1 MHDNRIK
8 AHIRKGDNGEEIQK
22 LLEHLEQAAIYAS
35 DALQRKYFQ
44 ACVQLIALIH
54 DMGKA
59 TVDYQR
65 YLKKAA
71 DGEKV
76 VRGSVNHTF
85 AAVRWILER
94 YKDTKRWGRYASF
107 TADLLAYASGAHHGL
122 FDCVDPNHR
131 SGFQNRLE
139 KEGISYEE
147 AVKNFFSE
155 CMTEETLDELFAEAV
170 KEVETA
176 IGCIAP
182 QAKIEEEFFFLLGL
196 LGRLL
201 LSAVVEGDRRDTAE
215 FMNDLSFPKFRS
227 QDTLTI
233 LWTELSERA
242 DSKLDALEQENPI
255 QKARRIISWQCRE
268 MAKNGGGVY
277 RLNVPTGAGKTL
289 SSLRFALHHAKEW
302 GKSRIIFTSPLLSIL
317 DQNAKEIRKYVE
329 RNDLILEHHSNVV
342 RPQKSGK
349 EDELD
354 EMELLMETWDV
365 PIILTTLV
373 QFLNTLFDG
382 SMSSIR
388 RFHALCDSVIVI
400 DEVQTVPEKLLSMF
414 NLAVDFLTSICGTT
428 VVLCSATQ
436 PCLEELEHPIYVP
449 IRDMVPYDPALWE
462 TFQRTKLA
470 DSGKYELEDIPVF
483 AMDILAEADS
493 LLIICNTKTEAQ
505 KIYLAIPEDQCLK
518 FHLSAAMC
526 ATHRIEKIDRLNATL
541 KDTERTEKVVCVS
554 TQVIEAG
561 VDISF
566 ARVIRLTAGMDNIV
580 QAAGRCNRH
589 GESKEPVP
597 VYVITC
603 QREELKHLP
612 EIRRAKEAA
621 CALLQTFQ
629 KHPERFDHDLFSDA
643 AIRQYYRSLYA
654 KEDEEKV
661 SRQNGLV
668 QVDGVITS
676 LFSLLSTNKDFV
688 DAAFGTECEQY
699 TLRQAFRTAGKN
711 FSVFEENTVDVLVP
725 YGEGKDLVLELGSLL
740 LPYDLG
746 EIKQVL
752 ERVKRYTVSLYE
764 WQRKILDQEGAS
776 MPLAGGSILTLL
788 DGHYDAETGL
798 SIEQGTTETLIY

>member
-462 TFQRTKLA
+462 TFQRTKLV

-526 ATHRIEKIDRLNATL
+526 ATHRIETIDRLNATL
-541 KDTERTEKVVCVS
+541 KDTERTEKVACVS

-725 YGEGKDLVLELGSLL
+725 YGEGKDLVLELGALL
-740 LPYDLG
+740 LPYNLG

-764 WQRKILDQEGAS
+764 WQRKILDQEGAL

>member
-436 PCLEELEHPIYVP
+436 PCLEELEHPIYIP

-462 TFQRTKLA
+462 TFQRTKLV

-526 ATHRIEKIDRLNATL
+526 ATHRIETIDRLNATL

-725 YGEGKDLVLELGSLL
+725 YGEGKDLVLELGALL

-764 WQRKILDQEGAS
+764 WQRKILDQEGAL
-776 MPLAGGSILTLL
+776 MPLAGSSILTLL

>member
-518 FHLSAAMC
+518 FHLLAAMC

-603 QREELKHLP
+603 QREKLKHLP

-764 WQRKILDQEGAS
+764 WQRKILDQEGAL

>member
-122 FDCVDPNHR
+122 FDCVAPNHR

-255 QKARRIISWQCRE
+255 QKVRRIISWQCRE

-526 ATHRIEKIDRLNATL
+526 ATHRIETIDRLNATL

-764 WQRKILDQEGAS
+764 WQRKILDQEGAL

>member
-201 LSAVVEGDRRDTAE
+201 HSAVVEGDRRDTAE

-462 TFQRTKLA
+462 TFQRTKLV

-526 ATHRIEKIDRLNATL
+526 ATHRIETIDRLNATL

-725 YGEGKDLVLELGSLL
+725 YGEGKDLVLELGALL

-764 WQRKILDQEGAS
+764 WQRKILDQEGAL

>member
-436 PCLEELEHPIYVP
+436 PCLEELEHPIYIP

-462 TFQRTKLA
+462 TFQRTKLV

-493 LLIICNTKTEAQ
+493 LLIICNTKTEAK
-505 KIYLAIPEDQCLK
+505 KIYLAFAEVQCLK

-526 ATHRIEKIDRLNATL
+526 ATLRIETIDRLNATL

-725 YGEGKDLVLELGSLL
+725 YGEGKDLVLELGALL

-764 WQRKILDQEGAS
+764 WQRKILDQEGAL

>member
-268 MAKNGGGVY
+268 MAKKGGGVY

-414 NLAVDFLTSICGTT
+414 NLAVDFLTSICGAT

-462 TFQRTKLA
+462 TFQRTKLV

-526 ATHRIEKIDRLNATL
+526 ATHRIETIDRLNATL

-643 AIRQYYRSLYA
+643 AIQQYYRSLYA

-699 TLRQAFRTAGKN
+699 TLWQAFRTAGKN

-764 WQRKILDQEGAS
+764 WQRKILDQEGVL

>member
-1 MHDNRIK
+1 MHDYRIK

-462 TFQRTKLA
+462 TFQRTKLV

-526 ATHRIEKIDRLNATL
+526 ATHRIETIDRLNATL

-589 GESKEPVP
+589 GESKDPVP

-725 YGEGKDLVLELGSLL
+725 YGEGKDLVLELGTLL

-764 WQRKILDQEGAS
+764 WQRKILDQEGAL
-776 MPLAGGSILTLL
+776 MPLAGGSILMLL

>member
-215 FMNDLSFPKFRS
+215 FMNDLSFSKFRS

-764 WQRKILDQEGAS
+764 WQRKILDQEGAL

>member
-155 CMTEETLDELFAEAV
+155 CMTEEALDELFAEAV
-170 KEVETA
+170 KEVKTA

-182 QAKIEEEFFFLLGL
+182 QAKTEEEFFFLLGL
-196 LGRLL
+196 LARLL

-227 QDTLTI
+227 QDALTI

-242 DSKLDALEQENPI
+242 DSKLDALEQESPI

-268 MAKNGGGVY
+268 LAKNGGGVY

-302 GKSRIIFTSPLLSIL
+302 GKSRVIFTSPLLSIL

-354 EMELLMETWDV
+354 EMELLMETWDA

-414 NLAVDFLTSICGTT
+414 NLAVDFLTSICGAT

-436 PCLEELEHPIYVP
+436 PCLEELEHPIYVS

-462 TFQRTKLA
+462 TFQRTKLV
-470 DSGKYELEDIPVF
+470 DSGKYELEDIPAF

-505 KIYLAIPEDQCLK
+505 KIYRAIPEDQCLK

-526 ATHRIEKIDRLNATL
+526 AAHRIETIDRLNAAL

-725 YGEGKDLVLELGSLL
+725 YGEGKDLVLELGTLL

-752 ERVKRYTVSLYE
+752 ELVKRYTVSLYE
-764 WQRKILDQEGAS
+764 WQRKILDQERAL

>member
-526 ATHRIEKIDRLNATL
+526 ATHRIETIDRLNATL

-688 DAAFGTECEQY
+688 DAAFGTECKQY
-699 TLRQAFRTAGKN
+699 TLWQAFRTAGKN

-764 WQRKILDQEGAS
+764 WQRKILDQEGAL

>member
-44 ACVQLIALIH
+44 ASVQMIALIH

-94 YKDTKRWGRYASF
+94 YQDTKRWGRYASF
-107 TADLLAYASGAHHGL
+107 TADLLAYASCAHHGL

-147 AVKNFFSE
+147 AVKYFFSE

-277 RLNVPTGAGKTL
+277 RLNVPTGAGKTTMV
-289 SSLRFALHHAKEW
+289 K
-302 GKSRIIFTSPLLSIL
+302 
-317 DQNAKEIRKYVE
+317 
-329 RNDLILEHHSNVV
+329 
-342 RPQKSGK
+342 
-349 EDELD
+349 
-354 EMELLMETWDV
+354 LLMRFYDV
-365 PIILTTLV
+365 
-373 QFLNTLFDG
+373 N
-382 SMSSIR
+382 S
-388 RFHALCDSVIVI
+388 
-400 DEVQTVPEKLLSMF
+400 
-414 NLAVDFLTSICGTT
+414 
-428 VVLCSATQ
+428 
-436 PCLEELEHPIYVP
+436 
-449 IRDMVPYDPALWE
+449 
-462 TFQRTKLA
+462 
-470 DSGKYELEDIPVF
+470 
-483 AMDILAEADS
+483 
-493 LLIICNTKTEAQ
+493 
-505 KIYLAIPEDQCLK
+505 
-518 FHLSAAMC
+518 
-526 ATHRIEKIDRLNATL
+526 
-541 KDTERTEKVVCVS
+541 
-554 TQVIEAG
+554 
-561 VDISF
+561 
-566 ARVIRLTAGMDNIV
+566 
-580 QAAGRCNRH
+580 
-589 GESKEPVP
+589 
-597 VYVITC
+597 
-603 QREELKHLP
+603 
-612 EIRRAKEAA
+612 
-621 CALLQTFQ
+621 
-629 KHPERFDHDLFSDA
+629 
-643 AIRQYYRSLYA
+643 
-654 KEDEEKV
+654 
-661 SRQNGLV
+661 
-668 QVDGVITS
+668 
-676 LFSLLSTNKDFV
+676 
-688 DAAFGTECEQY
+688 
-699 TLRQAFRTAGKN
+699 
-711 FSVFEENTVDVLVP
+711 
-725 YGEGKDLVLELGSLL
+725 
-740 LPYDLG
+740 G
-746 EIKQVL
+746 EIK
-752 ERVKRYTVSLYE
+752 
-764 WQRKILDQEGAS
+764 
-776 MPLAGGSILTLL
+776 L
-788 DGHYDAETGL
+788 DGHNLKDYNRNELRNAFGMVLQDTWLFKGSIMENIRYGRLDATDEEVIAAYEKLTNDKEEMIAENNTHSTKRKSNNSSKIKENDYEDIINKLNILASGNCNNN
-798 SIEQGTTETLIY
+798 IFTNTIYNNSYSQFSMPNMFGWNMFNTYNPYNMNGFGMIA

>member
-1 MHDNRIK
+1 
-8 AHIRKGDNGEEIQK
+8 
-22 LLEHLEQAAIYAS
+22 
-35 DALQRKYFQ
+35 
-44 ACVQLIALIH
+44 
-54 DMGKA
+54 
-59 TVDYQR
+59 
-65 YLKKAA
+65 
-71 DGEKV
+71 
-76 VRGSVNHTF
+76 
-85 AAVRWILER
+85 
-94 YKDTKRWGRYASF
+94 
-107 TADLLAYASGAHHGL
+107 
-122 FDCVDPNHR
+122 
-131 SGFQNRLE
+131 
-139 KEGISYEE
+139 
-147 AVKNFFSE
+147 
-155 CMTEETLDELFAEAV
+155 
-170 KEVETA
+170 
-176 IGCIAP
+176 
-182 QAKIEEEFFFLLGL
+182 
-196 LGRLL
+196 
-201 LSAVVEGDRRDTAE
+201 
-215 FMNDLSFPKFRS
+215 
-227 QDTLTI
+227 
-233 LWTELSERA
+233 
-242 DSKLDALEQENPI
+242 
-255 QKARRIISWQCRE
+255 
-268 MAKNGGGVY
+268 
-277 RLNVPTGAGKTL
+277 
-289 SSLRFALHHAKEW
+289 
-302 GKSRIIFTSPLLSIL
+302 
-317 DQNAKEIRKYVE
+317 
-329 RNDLILEHHSNVV
+329 
-342 RPQKSGK
+342 
-349 EDELD
+349 
-354 EMELLMETWDV
+354 
-365 PIILTTLV
+365 
-373 QFLNTLFDG
+373 
-382 SMSSIR
+382 
-388 RFHALCDSVIVI
+388 
-400 DEVQTVPEKLLSMF
+400 
-414 NLAVDFLTSICGTT
+414 
-428 VVLCSATQ
+428 
-436 PCLEELEHPIYVP
+436 
-449 IRDMVPYDPALWE
+449 MVPYDPALWE

-526 ATHRIEKIDRLNATL
+526 ATHRIETIDRLNATL

-597 VYVITC
+597 VYVIAC

-764 WQRKILDQEGAS
+764 WQRKILDQEGAL

>member
-676 LFSLLSTNKDFV
+676 LFSLLSTNKDS
-688 DAAFGTECEQY
+688 AFGTECEQY

-764 WQRKILDQEGAS
+764 WQRKILDQEGAL

>member
-462 TFQRTKLA
+462 TFQRTKLV

-526 ATHRIEKIDRLNATL
+526 ATHRIETIDRLNATL

-725 YGEGKDLVLELGSLL
+725 YGEGKDLVLELGALL

-764 WQRKILDQEGAS
+764 CQRKILDQEGAL

>member
-44 ACVQLIALIH
+44 ACVQLITLIH

-462 TFQRTKLA
+462 TFQRTKLV

-526 ATHRIEKIDRLNATL
+526 ATHRIETIDRLNATL

-725 YGEGKDLVLELGSLL
+725 YGEGKDLVLELGALL

-764 WQRKILDQEGAS
+764 WQRKILDQEGAL

>member
-400 DEVQTVPEKLLSMF
+400 DEVQTVPEKLVSMF
-414 NLAVDFLTSICGTT
+414 NLAVDF
-428 VVLCSATQ
+428 
-436 PCLEELEHPIYVP
+436 
-449 IRDMVPYDPALWE
+449 
-462 TFQRTKLA
+462 
-470 DSGKYELEDIPVF
+470 
-483 AMDILAEADS
+483 
-493 LLIICNTKTEAQ
+493 
-505 KIYLAIPEDQCLK
+505 
-518 FHLSAAMC
+518 
-526 ATHRIEKIDRLNATL
+526 
-541 KDTERTEKVVCVS
+541 
-554 TQVIEAG
+554 
-561 VDISF
+561 
-566 ARVIRLTAGMDNIV
+566 
-580 QAAGRCNRH
+580 
-589 GESKEPVP
+589 
-597 VYVITC
+597 
-603 QREELKHLP
+603 
-612 EIRRAKEAA
+612 
-621 CALLQTFQ
+621 
-629 KHPERFDHDLFSDA
+629 
-643 AIRQYYRSLYA
+643 
-654 KEDEEKV
+654 
-661 SRQNGLV
+661 
-668 QVDGVITS
+668 
-676 LFSLLSTNKDFV
+676 
-688 DAAFGTECEQY
+688 
-699 TLRQAFRTAGKN
+699 
-711 FSVFEENTVDVLVP
+711 
-725 YGEGKDLVLELGSLL
+725 
-740 LPYDLG
+740 
-746 EIKQVL
+746 
-752 ERVKRYTVSLYE
+752 
-764 WQRKILDQEGAS
+764 
-776 MPLAGGSILTLL
+776 
-788 DGHYDAETGL
+788 
-798 SIEQGTTETLIY
+798 

>member
-107 TADLLAYASGAHHGL
+107 TADLLAYASGAHHVL

-526 ATHRIEKIDRLNATL
+526 ATHRIETIDRLNATL

-764 WQRKILDQEGAS
+764 WQRKILDQEGAL

>member
-365 PIILTTLV
+365 PIILMTLV

-462 TFQRTKLA
+462 TFQRTKLV

-526 ATHRIEKIDRLNATL
+526 ATHRIETIDRLNATL

-725 YGEGKDLVLELGSLL
+725 YGEGKDLVLELGALL

-764 WQRKILDQEGAS
+764 WQRKILDQEGAL

>member
-764 WQRKILDQEGAS
+764 WQRKILDQEGAL

-788 DGHYDAETGL
+788 DGHYDAEIGL

>member
-342 RPQKSGK
+342 RPQKSSK

-462 TFQRTKLA
+462 TFQRTKLV

-526 ATHRIEKIDRLNATL
+526 ATHRIETIDRLNATL

-725 YGEGKDLVLELGSLL
+725 YGEGKDLVLELGALL

-764 WQRKILDQEGAS
+764 WQRKILDQEGAL

>member
-580 QAAGRCNRH
+580 QAAGWCNRH

-764 WQRKILDQEGAS
+764 WQRKILDQEGAL

>member
-365 PIILTTLV
+365 PIILMTLV

-711 FSVFEENTVDVLVP
+711 FSVFEGNTVDVLVP

-764 WQRKILDQEGAS
+764 WQRKILDQEGAL

>member
-215 FMNDLSFPKFRS
+215 FMNALSFPKFRS

-526 ATHRIEKIDRLNATL
+526 ATHRIETIDRLNATL

-764 WQRKILDQEGAS
+764 WQRKILDQEGAL

>member
-449 IRDMVPYDPALWE
+449 IRDMVHYDPALWE
-462 TFQRTKLA
+462 TFQRTKLV

-526 ATHRIEKIDRLNATL
+526 ATHRIETIDRLNATL

-725 YGEGKDLVLELGSLL
+725 YGEGKDLVLELGALL

-764 WQRKILDQEGAS
+764 WQRKILDQEGAL

>member
-414 NLAVDFLTSICGTT
+414 NLAVDFLTSICGAT

-462 TFQRTKLA
+462 TFQRTKLV
-470 DSGKYELEDIPVF
+470 DSGKYELEDILVF

-526 ATHRIEKIDRLNATL
+526 ATHRIETIDRLNATL

-764 WQRKILDQEGAS
+764 WQRKILDQEGAL